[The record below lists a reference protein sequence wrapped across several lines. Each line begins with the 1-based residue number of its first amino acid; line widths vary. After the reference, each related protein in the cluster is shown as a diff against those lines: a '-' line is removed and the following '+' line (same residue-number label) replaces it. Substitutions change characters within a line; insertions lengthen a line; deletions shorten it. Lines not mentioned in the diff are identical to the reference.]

1 VSRSST
7 SGVRDAGWPPAA
19 IRAFI
24 QHLATPSLSRVMD
37 LNAFILTFIPLFVAI
52 DVLGV
57 IPFFLSLTEGLDRP
71 SKRILITEASF
82 TALAV
87 SLVFVVG
94 GRAIFNFMGITE
106 DDFRVGGGIV
116 LLVLAV
122 DDLIFSS
129 ESRRNPETKVGIV
142 PIGIPL
148 IIGPAAL
155 TTLLILR
162 DTYGMLPTLFSLFT
176 NLLIVALVFRNSEYI
191 SRIMGE
197 AGSKA
202 VAKVFGLLMAAI
214 AVMMIRVGLTAMIHA
229 KG

>member
-1 VSRSST
+1 
-7 SGVRDAGWPPAA
+7 
-19 IRAFI
+19 
-24 QHLATPSLSRVMD
+24 MD
-37 LNAFILTFIPLFVAI
+37 LNILALTFIPLFVAI

-57 IPFFLSLTEGLDRP
+57 VPLFLSLTQGLTP
-71 SKRILITEASF
+71 KEKRTLVTEATL

-87 SLVFVVG
+87 SIVFLFG
-94 GRAIFNFMGITE
+94 GRLIFDFMGITE

-155 TTLLILR
+155 TTLLILN
-162 DTYGMLPTLFSLFT
+162 DTYGKVPAVMSLLA
-176 NLLIVALVFRNSEYI
+176 NLLIVWVVFRKSDLV
-191 SRIMGE
+191 SKLLGE

-202 VAKVFGLLMAAI
+202 VAKVAALFMAGI
-214 AVMMIRVGLTAMIHA
+214 AVMMIRVGLTAMLA
-229 KG
+229 GKG

>member
-1 VSRSST
+1 
-7 SGVRDAGWPPAA
+7 
-19 IRAFI
+19 
-24 QHLATPSLSRVMD
+24 MD
-37 LNAFILTFIPLFVAI
+37 LNILALTFIPLFVAI

-57 IPFFLSLTEGLDRP
+57 VPLFLSLTQGLTQKE
-71 SKRILITEASF
+71 KRTLVTEATL

-87 SLVFVVG
+87 SIVFLFG
-94 GRAIFNFMGITE
+94 GRLIFDFMGITE

-155 TTLLILR
+155 TTLLILN
-162 DTYGMLPTLFSLFT
+162 DTYGKIPAIISLLV
-176 NLLIVALVFRNSEYI
+176 NLLIVWVVFRKSDLV
-191 SRIMGE
+191 SKLLGE

-202 VAKVFGLLMAAI
+202 VAKVAALFMAGI
-214 AVMMIRVGLTAMIHA
+214 AVMMIRVGLTAMLA
-229 KG
+229 GKG